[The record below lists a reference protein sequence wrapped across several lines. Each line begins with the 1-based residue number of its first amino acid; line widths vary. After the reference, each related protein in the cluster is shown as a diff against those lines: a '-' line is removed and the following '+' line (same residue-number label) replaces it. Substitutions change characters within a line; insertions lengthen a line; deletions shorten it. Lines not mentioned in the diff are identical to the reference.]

1 MDLQFWQYA
10 ILVLAGFAA
19 GFINTLA
26 GSGTLLT
33 LPLLIFFGLPAT
45 IANGT
50 NRIGVLFQTAV
61 ATRHFKKN
69 QVFEWKEAL
78 APTASAVAGAIAGAL
93 FASKLNEELLNRII
107 GILLILMFFLILYKP
122 EKWLKENTRL
132 TKSKPRIG
140 VMILFAIIGFY
151 GGFVQVGSG
160 YFLIA
165 TLVFGSGFDLLK
177 ANAIKSLIIMA
188 FNIAA
193 LSIFIYNNQVD
204 YLMGLLLG
212 IGSMTGAWVAS
223 SIAIQKGSRFIRIF
237 MLVTILVFGTKL
249 LFF

>member
-1 MDLQFWQYA
+1 MDLQLWQYA

-33 LPLLIFFGLPAT
+33 LPLLIFLGLPAT
-45 IANGT
+45 VANGT
-50 NRIGVLFQTAV
+50 NRIGVLFQSVV
-61 ATRHFKKN
+61 ATRHFKQNK
-69 QVFEWKEAL
+69 VFEWDEAL
-78 APTASAVAGAIAGAL
+78 FPTIAAVLGSVVGAM
-93 FASKLNEELLNRII
+93 FASNLNEKLLSRLI
-107 GILLILMFFLILYKP
+107 GILLIIMFFLILYKP
-122 EKWLKENTRL
+122 EKWLKEDTNRA
-132 TKSKPRIG
+132 KGKPNIWL
-140 VMILFAIIGFY
+140 MLLYAAIGFY

-165 TLVFGSGFDLLK
+165 GLVFGSGFNLLK

-193 LSIFIYNNQVD
+193 ISIFIYNNQVNF
-204 YLMGLLLG
+204 LLGLLLG
-212 IGSMTGAWVAS
+212 LGSMTGAWVAS
-223 SIAIQKGSRFIRIF
+223 GIAIQKGSRFIRIF